1 MSFAFH
7 ICAILQVL
15 VLTHALAS
23 EEEAVPY
30 MEGHA
35 SKALKVAGRSAG
47 IEPQVPSRP
56 AVFYGWQDV
65 LLPLMVSGLVPD
77 DTLFLVCEEDFRFAP
92 DEGTSLVDRTVQETE
107 GQALVKVVQQSTE
120 AAGLAREAARQG
132 KGSFSAGW
140 QTDLCENGCDGK
152 CIGVCSHRAHR
163 HLPGKQQRGAEHSAA
178 PVGRWRQR
186 GAEHSAAPAA
196 SAPTRWSQEVEDLV
210 AYCNLAHK
218 GQAGD
223 IVWLS
228 WCPHGRADAGV
239 PLEQWELTPNH
250 GATCVGVTVR
260 GAMAMSG
267 AMKEASAGHFDIWLK
282 NQLMNKKGSLAP
294 EKHGFFGASY
304 LWPPIGSYATHR
316 SANAAPPAKGS
327 AKKNRNA
334 GLTETGDRLEDWGYP
349 NQPCTRIRWFLDGRP
364 RADAKHEGQVWHS
377 FQLVHFHLA
386 QEKGPR
392 RIVFPQ
398 NVVQEPE
405 EDRDGK
411 VHLDQDMHKC
421 LWWTFGAAAMN
432 DLDKWACVHGHPG
445 WSTAV
450 TMFLPWDDS
459 RNPAIES
466 GLQGAEHFAA
476 SASGRGS
483 QGAELFAAPSSKNDP
498 QDPTVASWQQMS
510 LDKHRRNLRMKHQ
523 WCLRRVDHRF
533 CEACLQYVAYVVMRA
548 ALMQITSCHYG
559 YGMLCRLAPSSTT
572 SARRLLGTTCRMPFS
587 LMFAVCGPASMSLG
601 RSRLGTTAR
610 SRGGFAVPIGTQP
623 A

>member
-1 MSFAFH
+1 MSFVFY

-35 SKALKVAGRSAG
+35 PKVLKVAGRSAN
-47 IEPQVPSRP
+47 IEPKVPSQH

-65 LLPLMVSGLVPD
+65 LLPLMLSGLVPD

-92 DEGTSLVDRTVQETE
+92 DAGNSLVDRTVQETQ
-107 GQALVKVVQQSTE
+107 GQALVNDVQQSRVAAE
-120 AAGLAREAARQG
+120 LARQAAGREA
-132 KGSFSAGW
+132 GSFSEGW
-140 QTDLCENGCDGK
+140 QTPLCEHGCDGK
-152 CIGVCSHRAHR
+152 CIGVCSHRHR
-163 HLPGKQQRGAEHSAA
+163 ASGPQRGAEHSAA
-178 PVGRWRQR
+178 PAGRRRQR

-196 SAPTRWSQEVEDLV
+196 SAPTAWSQEVEDLV

-239 PLEQWELTPNH
+239 LRPQWDLTPNH

-267 AMKEASAGHFDIWLK
+267 AMKDAAPKHFDIWLK
-282 NQLMNKKGSLAP
+282 EELMNKRGSLGPSSHA
-294 EKHGFFGASY
+294 FFGASY

-316 SANAAPPAKGS
+316 SANAKCDSKA
-327 AKKNRNA
+327 NRKS
-334 GLTETGDRLEDWGYP
+334 GLTATGVRLEDWGYP
-349 NQPCTRIRWFLDGRP
+349 NQPCTRIQRDMDGQLLP
-364 RADAKHEGQVWHS
+364 DAKHQWQVWHS
-377 FQLVHFHLA
+377 FQLVHIHQA
-386 QEKGPR
+386 QAKGQR
-392 RIVFPQ
+392 HIVFPQ
-398 NVVQEPE
+398 NAVHEPE

-411 VHLDQDMHKC
+411 VHLDHDMHKC

-432 DLDKWACVHGHPG
+432 DLDKWACVDSRPG
-445 WSTAV
+445 WSNAV
-450 TMFLPWDDS
+450 AMFLPWDDS
-459 RNPAIES
+459 RSPAIES
-466 GLQGAEHFAA
+466 GLQGAELFAA
-476 SASGRGS
+476 FASGRGS

-498 QDPTVASWQQMS
+498 QDLTVTSWQQMS
-510 LDKHRRNLRMKHQ
+510 LEKHRRNLRMKHQ

-559 YGMLCRLAPSSTT
+559 YGMLCRLAPSSAT
-572 SARRLLGTTCRMPFS
+572 SARRLLGTTCRMPLS
-587 LMFAVCGPASMSLG
+587 MMFAICGPASMSLG

-610 SRGGFAVPIGTQP
+610 SRGGFAMPIGTQP

>member
-1 MSFAFH
+1 M
-7 ICAILQVL
+7 
-15 VLTHALAS
+15 
-23 EEEAVPY
+23 
-30 MEGHA
+30 
-35 SKALKVAGRSAG
+35 
-47 IEPQVPSRP
+47 
-56 AVFYGWQDV
+56 
-65 LLPLMVSGLVPD
+65 
-77 DTLFLVCEEDFRFAP
+77 
-92 DEGTSLVDRTVQETE
+92 DRTVQETE

-239 PLEQWELTPNH
+239 PREQWELTPNH

-267 AMKEASAGHFDIWLK
+267 AMKSASPEHFDIWLK
-282 NQLMNKKGSLAP
+282 KQLMNKKGSLAP
-294 EKHGFFGASY
+294 ASLEFFGASY

-327 AKKNRNA
+327 AKKNRTA

-349 NQPCTRIRWFLDGRP
+349 NQPCTRIPRWMDGERLP
-364 RADAKHEGQVWHS
+364 GSQHDWQVWHS
-377 FQLVHFHLA
+377 FQLVHIHLA
-386 QEKGPR
+386 QAPGPR

-398 NVVQEPE
+398 NVVHEAG

-445 WSTAV
+445 WATAV
-450 TMFLPWDDS
+450 AMFLPWDDS

-610 SRGGFAVPIGTQP
+610 SRGGFAMPIGTQP